1 MSESYMKVEK
11 QEKLKVVLD
20 TNIYISSFYWKL
32 GNPNKIIDK
41 AIDKKIE
48 VFVSDEILIEIRKIL
63 VRDFKES
70 DESID
75 SKINFVLGFANLI
88 DVNDIIN
95 LVKED
100 EDDNKIVE
108 CALSAN
114 TDYIVSGDAHLLN
127 LKEHNGIKIV
137 SPAEFMRLFE

>member
-1 MSESYMKVEK
+1 MKVEK

-88 DVNDIIN
+88 D
-95 LVKED
+95 
-100 EDDNKIVE
+100 E